1 VGKKKKKKKKYNT
14 KKIEQTKN
22 NNNNKKACGVR
33 KITVLSPTLLV
44 NCCCLVGDA
53 PCLFEKTSV

>member
-1 VGKKKKKKKKYNT
+1 MRKKERNTTQKKLNKQKQIIIIKKSMWLEKSNST
-14 KKIEQTKN
+14 F
-22 NNNNKKACGVR
+22 
-33 KITVLSPTLLV
+33 PTLLV